1 MRTIGRRLRSFGI
14 VAILLVLTVPTRAQ
28 TETATVSGRVTD
40 AQDRVVPEAQIQ
52 LINID
57 TNIAVT
63 TKTNSEGLYVISN
76 VHPGQYRILVLK
88 DGFKEIVKTG
98 LVLHVQDIAAENFS
112 LQIGSVTESVTV
124 TANTLNINTTD
135 ATVSTVVDRQFAE
148 NLPLNG
154 RSFQTLIELAPGVVV
169 VPSGVGEAG
178 QFSVNG
184 QRSSSN
190 YWMVDGVSANI
201 GVSATNIPGNGL
213 AGALGSF
220 GAQGGTNSLVS
231 VDALQE
237 FRIQTST
244 YAPEFGR
251 TPGAQISIVTRSG
264 ANQFHGTLFD
274 YFRNDALD
282 ANDWFAKFAGLPKAQ
297 ERQNDF
303 GGTFSGP
310 ILKDRTFF
318 FFSYE
323 GLRLRLPQTELT
335 TVPCDSTCKVFG
347 NARTM
352 AIPAVQPFLN
362 AFPLPNGPEV
372 FTPCTSNV
380 NGCPPSGQQSTG
392 TAQFNASYSNPATLD
407 AYSLRVD
414 HKLTDKLNVF
424 GRYNY
429 SPSEITNRGASST
442 PLSTVAPT
450 RITTQTGTLGAT
462 WILST
467 AITNDLR
474 FNYSRTDS
482 SSTSHL
488 DNFGGAVPP
497 TALPFPSPFTTSD
510 SIFAFFVIPLKN
522 GRQLIVGR
530 QSQNLQRQLNLVEG
544 LSIQKGQ
551 HSLKCGIDYRRLSP
565 VVDPALY
572 NQEAFFL
579 DMPST
584 EAGNLFFSTIESAR
598 SSTLLFRNLG
608 IYAQDT
614 WHVAPRLTVTYG
626 LRWDVDFAP
635 ASLSGPNLPA
645 VTGYNLNN
653 LSQLALAPVGTT
665 PFNTRY
671 GNVAPRLG
679 VAYSVSEKQG
689 WQTVLRGGFGVFYDL
704 VTSGVG
710 TLISS
715 VNYPFGGFS
724 EPFGGTFPLDP
735 VTAAPPPIE
744 PPNTTNGG
752 ILAAFDPHI
761 KAPYTLQWNVAVE
774 QGVGSQQSISAS
786 YVGSSGRRLLQTAD
800 IFNPNPNLSQAELVG
815 KTAASNYNALQLQ
828 FQRRL
833 SHGLQG
839 LASYT
844 WSHSID
850 DGSTGA
856 AFIASNTFV
865 PMLRARANRGPS
877 DFDIRHNFS
886 LGMTYDIPIPK
897 INRFTD
903 AGLHGWSVQNFLIA
917 FSAPPVDIFYDA
929 FSFGSLFN
937 SLANVRPDVV
947 PGQPFY
953 LSGSQCVSVLGPP
966 CAGGKGLNPAAFK
979 SPSLDPSTGNPLRQG
994 NLGRNALRG
1003 FGATQWDFAVHR
1015 DFPIRESVKLQFRAE
1030 MFNVL
1035 NHPNLGPPVGDLG
1048 SPQALLS
1055 QFGQSQTMLG
1065 QSLSGAGQFGSV
1077 GNGSF
1082 SPLYQIGGPRS
1093 VQLALKLQF

>member
-1 MRTIGRRLRSFGI
+1 MPRPWLACAF
-14 VAILLVLTVPTRAQ
+14 LFLFVLTLFLGSAFAQ
-28 TETATVSGRVTD
+28 TESATMSGVISD
-40 AQDRVVPEAQIQ
+40 PHGAVVPDVEVVATRIETGTA
-52 LINID
+52 LRTT
-57 TNIAVT
+57 TNRAGI
-63 TKTNSEGLYVISN
+63 YVFASLRPGHYHLE
-76 VHPGQYRILVLK
+76 VHKP
-88 DGFKEIVKTG
+88 GFKSIAIKEIE
-98 LVLHVQDIAAENFS
+98 LNVQDKLERNFS
-112 LQIGSVTESVTV
+112 LEIGSVSESVTV
-124 TANTLNINTTD
+124 QANALSVNTTD

-148 NLPLNG
+148 KLPLNG
-154 RSFQTLIELAPGVVV
+154 RSFQTLIELTPGVAV

-220 GAQGGTNSLVS
+220 SAQGGTNSLVS

-251 TPGAQISIVTRSG
+251 TPGAQISIITRSG
-264 ANQFHGTLFD
+264 TNQFHGTAFD
-274 YFRNDALD
+274 YLRNDVFD
-282 ANDWFAKFAGLPKAQ
+282 ANDWFANFAGLSKPR

-335 TVPCDSTCKVFG
+335 TVPCDSTCQVFG

-362 AFPLPNGPEV
+362 AFPLANGPEV
-372 FTPCTSNV
+372 FTPCTPNV
-380 NGCPPSGQQSTG
+380 NGCPPSGQQPTG

-414 HKLTDKLNVF
+414 HKLTDKLNIF

-482 SSTSHL
+482 SSASHL
-488 DNFGGAVPP
+488 DNFGGAVPW
-497 TALPFPSPFTTSD
+497 TALPFPSPFTVND
-510 SIFAFFVIPLKN
+510 SVFAFFVIPLKN

-530 QSQNLQRQLNLVEG
+530 QSQNLQRQLNIVEG
-544 LSIQKGQ
+544 LSIQKGR
-551 HSLKCGIDYRRLSP
+551 HSLKFGIDYRRLSP

-572 NQEAFFL
+572 NQESFFGS
-579 DMPST
+579 MPST
-584 EAGNLFFSTIESAR
+584 EAGNLLFSTIESAR
-598 SSTLLFRNLG
+598 ASALLFRNLG
-608 IYAQDT
+608 LYAQDT
-614 WHVAPRLTVTYG
+614 WRVAPRLTLTYG

-635 ASLSGPNLPA
+635 SSISGPNFPA
-645 VTGYNLNN
+645 VTGYNLND
-653 LSQLALAPVGTT
+653 LSNLALAPVSAT
-665 PFNTRY
+665 PFDTRF

-679 VAYSVSEKQG
+679 VAYSLSQKQD
-689 WQTVLRGGFGVFYDL
+689 WQTVLRGGFGLFYDL
-704 VTSGVG
+704 ASSGAG
-710 TLISS
+710 TLINFT
-715 VNYPFGGFS
+715 NYPFGGFK
-724 EPFGGTFPLDP
+724 FGSGTNFPLDSGS
-735 VTAAPPPIE
+735 AAPPSID
-744 PPNTTNGG
+744 PPNTANAG
-752 ILAAFDPHI
+752 ILAAFDPHL

-774 QGVGSQQSISAS
+774 QGVGSQQSVTAS
-786 YVGSSGRRLLQTAD
+786 YVGASGRRLLQTAD
-800 IFNPNPNLSQAELVG
+800 IFNPNANLSQAELVG
-815 KTAASNYNALQLQ
+815 NTASSNYNALQLQ

-833 SHGLQG
+833 SRGLQA

-850 DGSTGA
+850 DGSAGSAT
-856 AFIASNTFV
+856 IASNSFV
-865 PMLRARANRGPS
+865 PMLGTRANRGPS

-886 LGMTYDIPIPK
+886 LGMTYDIAIPK
-897 INRFTD
+897 INHFAD
-903 AGLHGWSVQNFLIA
+903 AVLRGWSVQNFLIA
-917 FSAPPVDIFYDA
+917 FSAPPVDIFYDT

-979 SPSLDPSTGNPLRQG
+979 SPPLDPTTGNPLRQG

-1015 DFPIRESVKLQFRAE
+1015 EFPIRESVKLQFRAE

-1035 NHPNLGPPVGDLG
+1035 NHPNFGPPVGDLG

-1055 QFGQSQTMLG
+1055 QFGQSQAMLG
-1065 QSLSGAGQFGSV
+1065 QSLSGAGLFGSV